1 VPGPHG
7 DTASIASADRGSAD
21 FGSVT
26 LFVRRQRSVTPN
38 RLPDPSHAHSRV
50 ARGVEWW
57 PLGRFLELLSDR
69 QAAPIWGTWLALTL
83 ASISLA
89 FLEARFDWSGM
100 PFTIGGRTFGMTVYP
115 PVAISA
121 FIAFWLGP
129 TYGATTAYAS
139 SLVSGFSGGLE
150 PTRAVFFALGT
161 PAEVLLLWFLSN
173 ILRVRPNLADYRDWW
188 RFSAAAMLATTA
200 SSLDIMLYNEAHRL
214 PITEGQRL
222 WEGWIFGDI
231 GQLCLIVAPLLFFTW
246 ERAHRAAVER
256 VGAPRRELSA
266 RNTVLLVGF
275 VWAILGGLALFGF
288 RLLTRA
294 LDLPGV
300 GGSEDLMPPLGE
312 IETFFIVFVG
322 ALLLSTMALTAA
334 LAGRGEQ
341 VVALSLRDDLT
352 GAFNRR
358 AFRTL
363 FDREEERSRAVDRPI
378 SVISFDLDQFKE
390 INDLQGHAEGDR
402 VLIAV
407 TLEAQSILRPQDLLF
422 RWGGD
427 EFLILLPHS
436 RREEAWEIAERLR
449 AQVESHVTTMR
460 RGGTR
465 PVTMSVGVATSASGI
480 TSSDDLI
487 RAADEAIYQAKGL
500 GRNRVIAA
508 GPERVH

>member
-1 VPGPHG
+1 MGGSSSNKSVRVHE
-7 DTASIASADRGSAD
+7 ASA
-21 FGSVT
+21 
-26 LFVRRQRSVTPN
+26 
-38 RLPDPSHAHSRV
+38 SHARKPG
-50 ARGVEWW
+50 GVEWW
-57 PLGRFLELLSDR
+57 PLRRFVAGPSDR
-69 QAAPIWGTWLALTL
+69 WAWPVWTLWLGLTGV
-83 ASISLA
+83 SIALA

-100 PFTIGGRTFGMTVYP
+100 PFSVGGHTLGMTVYP

-139 SLVSGFSGGLE
+139 SLVSGLAGGLALQ
-150 PTRAVFFALGT
+150 RAALFALGT
-161 PAEVLLLWFLSN
+161 PAEVLLLWFLAT
-173 ILRVRPNLADYRDWW
+173 ILRVHPSLREYRDWW
-188 RFSAAAMLATTA
+188 RFCSAAVIATTA
-200 SSLDIMLYNEAHRL
+200 SSLDIMLYNEAHSL

-231 GQLCLIVAPLLFFTW
+231 AQLCIIVAPLLWLAW
-246 ERAHRAAVER
+246 EPAHRATAAR
-256 VGAPRRELSA
+256 IGAARRELSA

-275 VWAILGGLALFGF
+275 VWAVLGGLALFGF
-288 RLLTRA
+288 RLLARVLEAPHPGLSTDV
-294 LDLPGV
+294 DL
-300 GGSEDLMPPLGE
+300 LPPLGE
-312 IETFFIVFVG
+312 IETFFVVFVG

-341 VVALSLRDDLT
+341 VVAMSLRDDLT

-378 SVISFDLDQFKE
+378 SIVSFDLDHFKE

-402 VLIAV
+402 VLTAV

-436 RREEAWEIAERLR
+436 HHDEACEIAERLR
-449 AQVESHVTTMR
+449 MRVESQVTTAT
-460 RGGTR
+460 GIGTR
-465 PVTMSVGVATSASGI
+465 PVTLSVGVATGNPGEISN
-480 TSSDDLI
+480 DELI
-487 RAADEAIYQAKGL
+487 KAADAAIYRAKGL
-500 GRNRVIAA
+500 GRNRVVATA
-508 GPERVH
+508 PDSDPALTSQSA